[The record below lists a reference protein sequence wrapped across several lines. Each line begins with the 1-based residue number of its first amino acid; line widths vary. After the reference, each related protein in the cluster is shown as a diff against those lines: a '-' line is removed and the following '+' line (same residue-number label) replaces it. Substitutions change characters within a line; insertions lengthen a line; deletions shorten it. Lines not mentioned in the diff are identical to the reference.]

1 MKLLIL
7 LASIFTATA
16 SHAMISPVG
25 RSTALDYAGAVITST
40 VEKHFI
46 NVKAGASYAAG
57 TAVVLDLTA
66 DDGATVTT
74 SASAG
79 QSPLCIV
86 PVACTSGK
94 ICKCQKYGLLDAA
107 LFDSTNANAVAGSRW
122 YMSSTNAGYLS
133 ARATSLATE
142 VAGGIFYDAATA
154 SGSVQ
159 VFINL

>member
-25 RSTALDYAGAVITST
+25 RSTALDYAGAVISST

-46 NVKAGASYAAG
+46 NVKAGAAHAAG

-74 SASAG
+74 SAAAG
-79 QSPLCIV
+79 QSPLCIIV
-86 PVACTSGK
+86 TTCVSGK
-94 ICKCQKYGLLDAA
+94 ICKCQKYGLMDAA
-107 LFDSTNANAVAGSRW
+107 LFDSTNVNAVAGSRW
-122 YMSSTNAGYLS
+122 YMSTVNAGYLQ
-133 ARATSLATE
+133 ARTTSLATE
-142 VAGGIFYDAATA
+142 VPGGIFYDAATA
-154 SGSVQ
+154 SGTIQ
-159 VFINL
+159 VFIDL